1 MEPIIGQIIMFAG
14 NFAPRGWKFCNGEL
28 LSISQHS
35 TLFSILNNTYG
46 GDGRT
51 SFALPDLRGRVPI
64 SAGSGPDL
72 STYQLGQSG
81 GVESVALKISQ
92 IPQHNHSATFTSKK
106 SEPITANAIIKAKNG
121 KGDKDSADGNYLATG
136 AIGNGRDSLS
146 VNNGYSTTADSTMN
160 SQAVDIKITGGGS
173 NGYVKVGYTGHS
185 QPVPVMQPYLA
196 MHYIIAL
203 EGVYPS
209 RN

>member
-1 MEPIIGQIIMFAG
+1 MEPIMGQIIMFAG
-14 NFAPRGWKFCNGEL
+14 SYAPRGWAFCHGQL
-28 LSISQHS
+28 LSIAQNQA
-35 TLFSILNNTYG
+35 LFSILNNTYG

-64 SAGSGPDL
+64 SAGNGTDL

-81 GVESVALKISQ
+81 GAESVALKISQ
-92 IPQHNHSATFTSKK
+92 MPQHNHSATFTSKK
-106 SEPITANAIIKAKNG
+106 SEPITANATIKAKNG
-121 KGDKDSADGNYLATG
+121 KGDEESAGGNYLATG
-136 AIGNGRDSLS
+136 ATGSGRDSLS
-146 VNNGYSTTADSTMN
+146 VNNGYSTTSDTTMN
-160 SQAVDIKITGGGS
+160 SQAVEIEITGGGN
-173 NGYVKVGYTGHS
+173 NGDVTVGDTGDS
-185 QPVPVMQPYLA
+185 KPAPVMQPYLA